1 MVHMSVA
8 VRTELPAQT
17 AVVEPS
23 AAQEIERVALGLLP
37 VAQGRIDDQ
46 GWVSAAREAWE
57 EQIGRAHV

>member
-37 VAQGRIDDQ
+37 DRKSV
-46 GWVSAAREAWE
+46 V
-57 EQIGRAHV
+57 